1 MNQNHTLIYKAHR
14 IYRGMNKKNHDE
26 LSAMKKS
33 PTRTIEV
40 PCLGS
45 LLLAACLGWLSSHA
59 EAQMR
64 VYSDDD
70 ADEVNIVRNGGEFGV
85 NVGVYRGFPTAA
97 YFYDGTG
104 DKELSDAGAQIWS
117 IQERLDQLQ
126 NQQQSHPVS
135 GILNEFPA
143 PSIYSFPLM
152 QYRPSFFFGLK
163 AAKFWSPESALV
175 CHFDVAQA
183 TAEGTWSLS
192 TGLLPDQGQGNED
205 VLQYPIVG
213 KEQRLNIALG
223 YRTSIFI
230 AEGMSWTFEFGGLAN
245 AVSIEEH
252 YIVMSPRNGPGR
264 YDVNLLTTIAPGST
278 GVFNPASN
286 VLTQWGLGA
295 YTQGGVAVQF
305 DEGGHIELNLR
316 ASRDQIRLGTEEFK
330 GVNFAAFLTW
340 MIPTDLGAF
349 VQLF

>member
-1 MNQNHTLIYKAHR
+1 
-14 IYRGMNKKNHDE
+14 
-26 LSAMKKS
+26 MKCFPKQS
-33 PTRTIEV
+33 SIISRQ
-40 PCLGS
+40 
-45 LLLAACLGWLSSHA
+45 GWLVLFVGLAMCSTRL

-64 VYSDDD
+64 VYSDEDD
-70 ADEVNIVRNGGEFGV
+70 EEVNITRNGLEFGV
-85 NVGVYRGFPTAA
+85 NVGVYRGFSSAA

-104 DKELSDAGAQIWS
+104 DKELSDAGAQIWG
-117 IQERLDQLQ
+117 IQDRLDQLQ
-126 NQQQSHPVS
+126 NQQQQHPVS

-152 QYRPSFFFGLK
+152 QYRPSLFFGLK
-163 AAKFWSPESALV
+163 AAKFWNPETAVV

-205 VLQYPIVG
+205 VLQYPIIG

-230 AEGMSWTFEFGGLAN
+230 AQGASWTFELGGLAN

-252 YIVMSPRNGPGR
+252 YVVVSPRTGPGSHE
-264 YDVNLLTTIAPGST
+264 VNLLTTIAPGSS
-278 GVFNPASN
+278 GVLNPASN

-295 YTQGGVAVQF
+295 YAQGGVALEF
-305 DEGGHIELNLR
+305 DAGGHVELNIR
-316 ASRDQIRLGTEEFK
+316 ASRDKMRLGVEEYQ
-330 GVNFAAFLTW
+330 GVNVAAFLTW

-349 VQLF
+349 VQSF

>member
-1 MNQNHTLIYKAHR
+1 MKCFQKQVASFSTRGRVFLIL
-14 IYRGMNKKNHDE
+14 G
-26 LSAMKKS
+26 LAMCS
-33 PTRTIEV
+33 TRV
-40 PCLGS
+40 
-45 LLLAACLGWLSSHA
+45 

-64 VYSDDD
+64 VYSEEDDE
-70 ADEVNIVRNGGEFGV
+70 EVNIVRNGLEFGV
-85 NVGVYRGFPTAA
+85 NVGVYRGFSSAA

-117 IQERLDQLQ
+117 IQDRLDQLQ
-126 NQQQSHPVS
+126 NQQQQHPVS

-152 QYRPSFFFGLK
+152 QYRPSLFFGLK
-163 AAKFWSPESALV
+163 AAKFWNPETAIV

-205 VLQYPIVG
+205 VLQYPILG

-230 AEGMSWTFEFGGLAN
+230 GHGASWTFELGGLAN

-252 YIVMSPRNGPGR
+252 YIVVSPRTGPGR
-264 YDVNLLTTIAPGST
+264 YEVDLLTTIAPGSA
-278 GVFNPASN
+278 GVLNPASN

-295 YTQGGVAVQF
+295 YAQGGVAVHF
-305 DEGGHIELNLR
+305 EAGGHIELNIR
-316 ASRDQIRLGTEEFK
+316 ASRDKIRLGVEEHQ
-330 GVNFAAFLTW
+330 GVNLAAFLTW
-340 MIPTDLGAF
+340 MIPTDLGGF
-349 VQLF
+349 MQSL

>member
-1 MNQNHTLIYKAHR
+1 M
-14 IYRGMNKKNHDE
+14 
-26 LSAMKKS
+26 
-33 PTRTIEV
+33 
-40 PCLGS
+40 
-45 LLLAACLGWLSSHA
+45 

-64 VYSDDD
+64 VYSDEDD
-70 ADEVNIVRNGGEFGV
+70 EEVNITRNGLEFGV
-85 NVGVYRGFPTAA
+85 NVGVYRGFSSAA

-117 IQERLDQLQ
+117 IQDRLDQLQ
-126 NQQQSHPVS
+126 NQQQQHPVS

-152 QYRPSFFFGLK
+152 QYRPSLFFGLK
-163 AAKFWSPESALV
+163 AAKFWNPETAIV

-205 VLQYPIVG
+205 VLQYPIIG

-230 AEGMSWTFEFGGLAN
+230 GQGASWTFELGGLAN

-252 YIVMSPRNGPGR
+252 YIVVSPRTGSGR
-264 YDVNLLTTIAPGST
+264 NNTKWIC
-278 GVFNPASN
+278 
-286 VLTQWGLGA
+286 
-295 YTQGGVAVQF
+295 
-305 DEGGHIELNLR
+305 
-316 ASRDQIRLGTEEFK
+316 
-330 GVNFAAFLTW
+330 
-340 MIPTDLGAF
+340 
-349 VQLF
+349 